1 MVNKCRDHVAA
12 FIYKTGSAAQ
22 RKHDAILD
30 HLFDGSPTD
39 GQYITRSIS
48 YINNLPVHQD
58 VKDLYM
64 GALIN
69 YVGSASKSKARSEI
83 YSYAYV
89 SAVLDADK
97 ALNARYGLWRPP
109 SVLIRR
115 YLISMAA
122 RLNYQ
127 RLTLNELLT
136 VNSKSLPLKIID
148 LLLTKTMPAHAPT
161 AVIRDAA

>member
-39 GQYITRSIS
+39 GQYITRSIN
-48 YINNLPVHQD
+48 YINDLPVHQD

-89 SAVLDADK
+89 TAVLGADK
-97 ALNARYGLWRPP
+97 ALNARYGLWRPR
-109 SVLIRR
+109 SVLMRT
-115 YLISMAA
+115 YLIKVAA
-122 RLNYQ
+122 RLKLQ
-127 RLTLNELLT
+127 RFTLNKLLT
-136 VNSKSLPLKIID
+136 VNSNSSPLKIMD

>member
-12 FIYKTGSAAQ
+12 FIHKTGSAAQ

-39 GQYITRSIS
+39 GQYITRSIN

-58 VKDLYM
+58 VKDLLM
-64 GALIN
+64 SALIK
-69 YVGSASKSKARSEI
+69 YVGGASKAVARSEI

-97 ALNARYGLWRPP
+97 ALNARYGLWRPL
-109 SVLIRR
+109 SVLRRR
-115 YLISMAA
+115 YLINMAA
-122 RLNYQ
+122 SLKLQ
-127 RLTLNELLT
+127 RFTLNKLLT
-136 VNSKSLPLKIID
+136 VNSNSSPLKIMD

>member
-1 MVNKCRDHVAA
+1 MVNKCKDHVAA
-12 FIYKTGSAAQ
+12 FIHKTGSAAQ

-39 GQYITRSIS
+39 GQYITRSIN
-48 YINNLPVHQD
+48 YINDLPVHQD

-97 ALNARYGLWRPP
+97 ALNARYGLWRPR

-115 YLISMAA
+115 YLINIAA
-122 RLNYQ
+122 CLKLQ
-127 RLTLNELLT
+127 RFTLNKLLT
-136 VNSKSLPLKIID
+136 VNSKSIPLKIMD
-148 LLLTKTMPAHAPT
+148 LLLTNTMPAHAPT
-161 AVIRDAA
+161 VMRREIA

>member
-1 MVNKCRDHVAA
+1 MVNKCKDHVAA
-12 FIYKTGSAAQ
+12 FIHKTGSAAQ

-30 HLFDGSPTD
+30 HLFDGSTRD
-39 GQYITRSIS
+39 NEYITRSIK
-48 YINNLPVHQD
+48 YINDLPVNQD

-64 GALIN
+64 SALIK
-69 YVGSASKSKARSEI
+69 YVGLASKAAASSEI
-83 YSYAYV
+83 YSHAYV

-115 YLISMAA
+115 YLINMAA

-127 RLTLNELLT
+127 RLTLNESLT
-136 VNSKSLPLKIID
+136 ANNKSIPLKIIN
-148 LLLTKTMPAHAPT
+148 LLLTNTMPAHAPT

>member
-1 MVNKCRDHVAA
+1 VAA

-39 GQYITRSIS
+39 GQYITRSINH
-48 YINNLPVHQD
+48 INDLPVNQD

-64 GALIN
+64 SALIK
-69 YVGSASKSKARSEI
+69 YVGSGSKAVARTEI
-83 YSYAYV
+83 YSHAYV

-115 YLISMAA
+115 YLIGMAA

-127 RLTLNELLT
+127 RLTLNESLT
-136 VNSKSLPLKIID
+136 ANSKSIPLKIIN

-161 AVIRDAA
+161 SLIWDAA

>member
-1 MVNKCRDHVAA
+1 MVNKCKDHVAA
-12 FIYKTGSAAQ
+12 FIHKTGSAAQ

-39 GQYITRSIS
+39 NQYITRSIS
-48 YINNLPVHQD
+48 YINNLPLHQD
-58 VKDLYM
+58 IKDLYI
-64 GALIN
+64 GALLN
-69 YVGSASKSKARSEI
+69 YVGSASKSKASSEI

-109 SVLIRR
+109 SVIIRR
-115 YLISMAA
+115 YLINNAA

-127 RLTLNELLT
+127 RLTSN
-136 VNSKSLPLKIID
+136 KSLTANNKSRPLKIIN
-148 LLLTKTMPAHAPT
+148 LLLTNTMPAHAPT

>member
-1 MVNKCRDHVAA
+1 MVNKCKDHVAA
-12 FIYKTGSAAQ
+12 FIHKTGSAAQ

-39 GQYITRSIS
+39 GQYITRSIN

-58 VKDLYM
+58 VKDLLM
-64 GALIN
+64 SALIK
-69 YVGSASKSKARSEI
+69 YVGGASKAVARSEI

-109 SVLIRR
+109 SVIIRR
-115 YLISMAA
+115 YLINMAA
-122 RLNYQ
+122 WLNYQ
-127 RLTLNELLT
+127 RLTSN
-136 VNSKSLPLKIID
+136 KSLTANNKSIPLKIIN
-148 LLLTKTMPAHAPT
+148 LLLTNTMPAHAPT

>member
-12 FIYKTGSAAQ
+12 FIHKTGSAAQ

-39 GQYITRSIS
+39 GQYITRSIN
-48 YINNLPVHQD
+48 YINELPVHQD

-89 SAVLDADK
+89 SAVLGADK
-97 ALNARYGLWRPP
+97 ALNARYGLWRPR
-109 SVLIRR
+109 SVLMRT
-115 YLISMAA
+115 YLIKVAA
-122 RLNYQ
+122 RLKLQ
-127 RLTLNELLT
+127 RFTLNKLLT
-136 VNSKSLPLKIID
+136 VNSNSSPSKIID

-161 AVIRDAA
+161 VMCREIA